1 MEGCIIMEA
10 IGIGLQAIG
19 SAVGA
24 WATAFGFVYVIGILT
39 KTFLIY
45 TGKGEKA
52 DFNNWFKFWGNKG
65 L

>member
-1 MEGCIIMEA
+1 MEA
-10 IGIGLQAIG
+10 LGLGLQAIG

-24 WATAFGFVYVIGILT
+24 WATAFGFIYVVGILS

-45 TGKGEKA
+45 TDKGKNE
-52 DFNNWFKFWGNKG
+52 DFKNWFNMFGNKRG